1 MYSYFSSTET
11 RPTARGRD
19 RDGMAWTRV
28 VRTNRARQKR
38 ARRESC
44 ILRAEMRDSEGG
56 KRCEEDEMRG
66 GWDARR
72 MVVKKKS
79 KGKVPIL

>member
-1 MYSYFSSTET
+1 
-11 RPTARGRD
+11 
-19 RDGMAWTRV
+19 V

-66 GWDARR
+66 GWW
-72 MVVKKKS
+72 
-79 KGKVPIL
+79 